1 MSNRADGGYKM
12 CCDSYRGRLRTIKVF
27 WWLHGL
33 ARCLVGLGHNCCCDG
48 FRGKL
53 RTTRM
58 LEWLQGSDEDNKGGF
73 CGHRNRLRTHNL
85 M

>member
-1 MSNRADGGYKM
+1 MSNRVNEGYRV
-12 CCDSYRGRLRTIKVF
+12 CFDSYRGRLRTIKV
-27 WWLHGL
+27 WLHGL
-33 ARCLVGLGHNCCCDG
+33 AGCFVGLGHNCCCDG
-48 FRGKL
+48 FRGRL

-58 LEWLQGSDEDNKGGF
+58 LWCLQGSDEDNKGGF

>member
-1 MSNRADGGYKM
+1 MVWLVAWLL
-12 CCDSYRGRLRTIKVF
+12 GRLRE
-27 WWLHGL
+27 
-33 ARCLVGLGHNCCCDG
+33 NCCCDG
-48 FRGKL
+48 FRARL

-58 LEWLQGSDEDNKGGF
+58 LWWPQGSDEDNKGGF

>member
-1 MSNRADGGYKM
+1 M
-12 CCDSYRGRLRTIKVF
+12 CCDSYQGRLRTIKVF
-27 WWLHGL
+27 WWLYGM
-33 ARCLVGLGHNCCCDG
+33 AGCLVGLGHNCCCDG
-48 FRGKL
+48 FMGRL

-58 LEWLQGSDEDNKGGF
+58 LWWLQGLDEDNKCGF